1 MTDLTELNADIDE
14 LFDDILTILTD
25 DQLNSKTIES
35 KFAELFQQI
44 SDLEDISY
52 PHYVQH
58 RYRYHK
64 IRVAY
69 YEKIKDETKKDK
81 EERLLSRYETL
92 HKQYVITETSIPKE
106 ENASQESKPSWE
118 IIHNLVASITRL
130 QDTNQF
136 INPLKH
142 LQSLLKQTFQHKI
155 QTFDE
160 YVLLQKNCLQIEN
173 LFETLKA
180 NECDIILDE
189 MNSEESNPIQNIDE
203 FLEFLRQGLEDCQ
216 TQFAR
221 VLLADLP
228 ELEKILFDNIPQTEQ
243 CIRQRYHQWARVFH
257 SDRNNRN
264 PIFDE
269 LMKYINIV
277 RDRYL
282 ANINSSITKS
292 EAIQTM
298 IERAHKHAE
307 ASVALKKRLKS
318 GDDAELTIEQLKK
331 LILLEALNA
340 FQYYRMALKSLG
352 KVKSNEND
360 ILQRSQI
367 LEWMA
372 IMMRQAG
379 NHETEA
385 QLYIVA
391 AIYIITNS
399 TMTDTLFKRLRHLQ
413 SALEKY
419 QGLPN
424 NTSNEGSNSVARNTN
439 RELVLC
445 TNANASPRE
454 LSDES
459 QMFLRETVL
468 RNCVLRNTQLKEL
481 STDTKIVV
489 TNNFATSTSLYAR
502 VPSLAGPISTLL
514 FSGFVVYGGIAIW
527 NSLPFN
533 NRKVNSSVNDVS
545 SEYRI
550 RCNLNDLMETAVQ
563 YYNDKKYGDF
573 IKQLSEPYYLNRKLM
588 DTKQGSER
596 ISVEIRVDEI
606 IIPLLKHGFR
616 ADKIAHLL
624 ILIGEVFL
632 RGIDFG
638 DPKLA
643 NPVHTSLLE
652 QSKILFQGV
661 YDSENLKKAAYELDK
676 RLQKYHHSKIKF
688 GKKYLQSISQKDM
701 DDAREGCYSD
711 RLASYCRLARL
722 NYAIACLLAGGKDN
736 FECCKQSLKK
746 LKSLE
751 STLYDSFFS
760 IPDERIQALE
770 DLLSAFGMDDDDGDG
785 SGTSDCANQLNM
797 LAIDTRSSIDI
808 YRIEYF
814 KTIYGYQACSIIND
828 VHSNI
833 SQLDVLAQMLPIDH
847 NFDCERFIEF
857 VTKKYSPTDQ
867 HILELLRQQSVSDL
881 NEWAIKFRSN
891 PKVFQHKVYLPL
903 LSAFGHMKIQ
913 ICETNHD
920 QKYGW
925 VFAPSYSKIDYSS
938 VHSESRDLFVFIFPK
953 QNHISAIFTLMP
965 VEINHL
971 HWQLEEL
978 PKNHPKRT
986 TILLHIGAYYEN
998 EAIQNDKI
1006 SHLRGSVTKIIVN
1019 CK

>member
-1 MTDLTELNADIDE
+1 MTDLTQLNTDIDD

-136 INPLKH
+136 INQLKH
-142 LQSLLKQTFQHKI
+142 LQSLLKQIFQHKI

-189 MNSEESNPIQNIDE
+189 INSEESNSIQNIDE

-468 RNCVLRNTQLKEL
+468 RKCVLRNTESKAL
-481 STDTKIVV
+481 STDSHTIIAHTMETDVGSSV
-489 TNNFATSTSLYAR
+489 YISSTAAQVIQPFASERLMS
-502 VPSLAGPISTLL
+502 
-514 FSGFVVYGGIAIW
+514 FGIALW
-527 NSLPFN
+527 NMIPFT
-533 NRKVNSSVNDVS
+533 RKIPKRSVKDI
-545 SEYRI
+545 SEEYDI
-550 RCNLNDLMETAVQ
+550 RCSLNDLIKEAVHW
-563 YYNDKKYGDF
+563 YNVQNYAQF
-573 IKQLSEPYYLNRKLM
+573 ITQLSKPYYADRQLM
-588 DTKQGSER
+588 DTKLGSET
-596 ISVEIRVDEI
+596 ISIEIRVNQLI
-606 IIPLLKHGFR
+606 QPLLDHGFR

-632 RGIDFG
+632 RGINFG
-638 DPKLA
+638 DPKRS
-643 NPVHTSLLE
+643 NPEYTSLLE

-661 YDSENLKKAAYELDK
+661 YDNENLKKAAYELDE
-676 RLQKYHHSKIKF
+676 RLQKYQRAQLKKLVKIHF
-688 GKKYLQSISQKDM
+688 DPISQQDI

-736 FECCKQSLKK
+736 FQRCKQSLKK

-770 DLLSAFGMDDDDGDG
+770 DLLSAFGMDDDDDDG
-785 SGTSDCANQLNM
+785 SGTSDCASRLNM
-797 LAIDTRSSIDI
+797 LTTNTDLSIDI
-808 YRIEYF
+808 YRLEYF
-814 KTIYGYQACSIIND
+814 KTNYGYQNCNTIHNVD
-828 VHSNI
+828 VDDV

-847 NFDCERFIEF
+847 NFDCEQFIEF

-867 HILELLRQQSVSDL
+867 HILDLLRQQSVSDL

-913 ICETNHD
+913 ICETIHD
-920 QKYGW
+920 QEKGW
-925 VFAPSYSKIDYSS
+925 VFASSYSMIDYSS
-938 VHSESRDLFVFIFPK
+938 VHNESRHLFVFIFPK

-971 HWQLEEL
+971 HWQLADL
-978 PKNHPKRT
+978 SKNHPERIKV
-986 TILLHIGAYYEN
+986 LLRIAAYYED
-998 EAIQNDKI
+998 EAIQNDKKC
-1006 SHLRGSVTKIIVN
+1006 HLRGIV
-1019 CK
+1019 KY